1 MTATATASVTIAVP
15 VITAG
20 ACPALPA
27 VKAMGVIGNSCGN
40 IRGLR
45 DQISIAGVC
54 NSSETPMPLISGA
67 GVVHCATGD
76 RPDVRSPS
84 R

>member
-40 IRGLR
+40 IRDCVTRSASPGLQQQR
-45 DQISIAGVC
+45 DADAADQRGVR
-54 NSSETPMPLISGA
+54 GA
-67 GVVHCATGD
+67 L
-76 RPDVRSPS
+76 RNR